1 MGNAGGPVGRIGALI
16 RQIAWQK
23 AGLDMSANVVPAPV
37 GETKDLVSIL
47 VPSYNHERYVIECLE
62 SIKSLNYKRLELILS
77 DDCSR
82 DSTYLLAEQWAQK
95 NTDRFERTLIVR
107 QEKNLGI
114 TKNLQF
120 LFDRTEGDYL
130 AYIASDDSFVE
141 SAIAFRV
148 KLFQE
153 NPNLDAVFG
162 NAQLISD
169 SSAILKERFIPD
181 WIARELTSKRLL
193 VPSLLLNWR
202 VPGPVMMLRRT
213 AVLNGGSLGI
223 LPTDLKG
230 EDKYIYLRLASSGK
244 LRFENVIVAKY
255 RMVQDS
261 MSRTPSMS
269 RAVLEYNVSSDKRN
283 MYLLSGV
290 NRYVAKARIARYQLE
305 LSKENVAFYEL
316 KKLVLRCLV
325 TQFRGVLFVCALF
338 RLRK

>member
-1 MGNAGGPVGRIGALI
+1 
-16 RQIAWQK
+16 
-23 AGLDMSANVVPAPV
+23 MSANVVPAPV
-37 GETKDLVSIL
+37 GEPEVLVSIL
-47 VPSYNHERYVIECLE
+47 VPSYNHEKYIVECLE
-62 SIKSLNYKRLELILS
+62 SIRGLNYRRLELILS

-82 DSTYLLAEQWAQK
+82 DSTFMLGEQWARM
-95 NTDRFERTLIVR
+95 NADRFERTLIVR

-120 LFDRTEGDYL
+120 LFDKSEGDYL

-148 KLFQE
+148 KLLQK

-162 NAQLISD
+162 NAQVISD
-169 SSAILKERFIPD
+169 SGAVLKERFIPN
-181 WIARELTSKRLL
+181 WVARELTSERLL

-230 EDKYIYLRLASSGK
+230 EDKYIYLRLASRGK
-244 LRFENVIVAKY
+244 LRFENVIVAKH

-261 MSRTPSMS
+261 MSRGPARS
-269 RAVLEYNVSSDKRN
+269 RAVLEYLAHSDQRN
-283 MYLLSGV
+283 MYLLSGF
-290 NRYVAKARIARYQLE
+290 NRYIAKTTIARIQLE

-316 KKLVLRCLV
+316 RKLVLRSMV
-325 TQFRGVLFVCALF
+325 TQFRVVLFVRALF
-338 RLRK
+338 

>member
-1 MGNAGGPVGRIGALI
+1 LA
-16 RQIAWQK
+16 K
-23 AGLDMSANVVPAPV
+23 AGLDMSANVEPSTA
-37 GETKDLVSIL
+37 GEPENLVSIL
-47 VPSYNHERYVIECLE
+47 VPSYNHEKYVIECLE
-62 SIKSLNYKRLELILS
+62 SIRCLNYRRLELILS

-82 DSTYLLAEQWAQK
+82 DSTFMLAEQWARL
-95 NTDRFERTLIVR
+95 NAGRFERTLIVR

-120 LFDRTEGDYL
+120 LFDRAEGDYL

-148 KLFQE
+148 KLLQE
-153 NPNLDAVFG
+153 SPNLDAVFG
-162 NAQLISD
+162 NAQYISD
-169 SSAILKERFIPD
+169 SSAVLKERFIPD
-181 WIARELTSKRLL
+181 WVARELISKRLL

-230 EDKYIYLRLASSGK
+230 EDKYIYLRLASCGK

-255 RMVQDS
+255 RSVQDS
-261 MSRTPSMS
+261 MSWGPSKS
-269 RAVLEYNVSSDKRN
+269 RAVLEYLVHSDRRN
-283 MYLLSGV
+283 MYLLSGF
-290 NRYVAKARIARYQLE
+290 NRYVAKTRIARIQLE

-325 TQFRGVLFVCALF
+325 TQFRVVLFICALF

>member
-1 MGNAGGPVGRIGALI
+1 LA
-16 RQIAWQK
+16 K

-37 GETKDLVSIL
+37 GEPEVLVSIL
-47 VPSYNHERYVIECLE
+47 VPSYNHEKYIVECLE
-62 SIKSLNYKRLELILS
+62 SIRGLNYRRLELILS

-82 DSTYLLAEQWAQK
+82 DSTFMLGEQWARM
-95 NTDRFERTLIVR
+95 NADRFERTLIVR

-120 LFDRTEGDYL
+120 LFDKSEGDYL

-148 KLFQE
+148 KLLQK

-162 NAQLISD
+162 NAQVISD
-169 SSAILKERFIPD
+169 SGAVLKERFIPN
-181 WIARELTSKRLL
+181 WVARELTSERLL

-230 EDKYIYLRLASSGK
+230 EDKYIYLRLASRGK
-244 LRFENVIVAKY
+244 LRFENVIVAKH

-261 MSRTPSMS
+261 MSRGPARS
-269 RAVLEYNVSSDKRN
+269 RAVLEYLAHSDQRN
-283 MYLLSGV
+283 MYLLSGF
-290 NRYVAKARIARYQLE
+290 NRYIAKTTIARIQLE

-316 KKLVLRCLV
+316 KKLVLRSMV
-325 TQFRGVLFVCALF
+325 TQFRVVLFVRALF
-338 RLRK
+338 